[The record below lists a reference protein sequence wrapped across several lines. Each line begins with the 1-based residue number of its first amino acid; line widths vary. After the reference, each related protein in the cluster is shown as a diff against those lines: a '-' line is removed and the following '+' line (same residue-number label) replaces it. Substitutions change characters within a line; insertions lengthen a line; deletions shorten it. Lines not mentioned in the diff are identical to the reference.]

1 MIVCPTNDFI
11 LFYSSNVAPL
21 VRGSHKNG
29 LHLPQ
34 PRLSAVPVGS
44 FTHAHRNT
52 HDNMPSPPVE
62 KRWRRSPQ
70 LSDSEGEEVISE
82 ADRDARLA

>member
-1 MIVCPTNDFI
+1 
-11 LFYSSNVAPL
+11 
-21 VRGSHKNG
+21 
-29 LHLPQ
+29 
-34 PRLSAVPVGS
+34 
-44 FTHAHRNT
+44 
-52 HDNMPSPPVE
+52 MPSPPVE